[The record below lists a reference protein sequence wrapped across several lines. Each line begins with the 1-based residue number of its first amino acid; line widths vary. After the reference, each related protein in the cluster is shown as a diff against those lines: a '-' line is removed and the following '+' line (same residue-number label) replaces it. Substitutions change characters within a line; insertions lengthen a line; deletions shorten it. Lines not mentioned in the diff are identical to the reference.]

1 VWGFC
6 PDLRGACRPEIVETH
21 SNSESVLELFEQK
34 PLLFGWEN
42 YNSGPMG
49 THGNVSLGFD
59 LQNPKVHVISKLLEV
74 AIYVPIKG
82 EEAFK

>member
-1 VWGFC
+1 
-6 PDLRGACRPEIVETH
+6 LRGACRPEIVETH

-34 PLLFGWEN
+34 PLLFGWEK

-49 THGNVSLGFD
+49 SWKCVLRVSIFD
-59 LQNPKVHVISKLLEV
+59 LQNPIVHVVSKLLEIS
-74 AIYVPIKG
+74 IYVPIKG